1 MQRGPMRKKKEII
14 ILVKWYRM
22 WKKMV
27 EGKNDG
33 KEHLTASLASPHTK
47 FLNSVHYPV
56 FQTEHNI

>member
-1 MQRGPMRKKKEII
+1 
-14 ILVKWYRM
+14 
-22 WKKMV
+22 MV

-56 FQTEHNI
+56 FQTEHSI